1 VRRPSDQPLGPKS
14 ADDYD
19 SDRTT
24 ATTKCSK
31 KVLKLQQQQQQQ
43 IQQKSSLAATGQ
55 RFVGG
60 WLRTLENLQFS
71 THIDRL
77 FGCVLKFKKT

>member
-31 KVLKLQQQQQQQ
+31 KFLKLQQQQQQQ
-43 IQQKSSLAATGQ
+43 IQQKSSLAATGCEARASQ
-55 RFVGG
+55 QNNHMARCKLAAATTF
-60 WLRTLENLQFS
+60 WPE
-71 THIDRL
+71 
-77 FGCVLKFKKT
+77 